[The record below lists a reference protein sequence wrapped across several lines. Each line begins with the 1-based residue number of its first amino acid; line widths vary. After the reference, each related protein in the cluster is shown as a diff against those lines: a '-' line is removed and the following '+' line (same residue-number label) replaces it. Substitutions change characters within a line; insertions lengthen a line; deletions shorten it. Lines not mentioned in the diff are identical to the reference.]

1 MPIEIPQYQIAIPD
15 DELVITFVR
24 SSGPGGQKV
33 NKTATKAQLRW
44 NVQASPGIPLAIRN
58 RFLLAF
64 KARITQGGE
73 IILTS
78 QRHREAPKNATDCL
92 TRLEAMLLSV
102 ARPPKKRKKTY
113 PSRGS
118 KERRLASKQ
127 RQSQKK
133 QNRRTNWSD

>member
-15 DELVITFVR
+15 DELVMSFVR

-44 NVQASPGIPLAIRN
+44 NVQASTSIPLAIRN
-58 RFLLAF
+58 RFLLKF
-64 KARITQGGE
+64 TTRIIQTGE

-78 QRHREAPKNATDCL
+78 QRHREAPKNAADCL
-92 TRLEAMLLSV
+92 ARLETMLLSV
-102 ARPPKKRKKTY
+102 ARPPKKRRKTS

-118 KERRLASKQ
+118 IERRLAAKQ
-127 RQSQKK
+127 HQAKKK
-133 QNRRTNWSD
+133 QNRRNNLPD